1 MRGAFMANG
10 ASITPFFTIW
20 TEPRATIRRIVE
32 TEPTR
37 YVIPLAAIGPV
48 IGALGFEWVKAKEL
62 GNNGNLSVLW
72 APWAFVAVKAAL
84 GVLTLFIGGV
94 VLKWTGSLLGGVASA
109 VELRAAIAWP
119 QVILI
124 GGGIISLLVWVVLG
138 MPVPHFT
145 PGTLPQIDSAFHQ
158 FAIVGGMIG
167 GAFHFWCFVVGLKC
181 IGEVHRFS
189 AWRALAAT
197 LIPGLIALAVWV
209 FVDSAF
215 GPLIHH

>member
-1 MRGAFMANG
+1 M
-10 ASITPFFTIW
+10 
-20 TEPRATIRRIVE
+20 
-32 TEPTR
+32 
-37 YVIPLAAIGPV
+37 GP
-48 IGALGFEWVKAKEL
+48 
-62 GNNGNLSVLW
+62 
-72 APWAFVAVKAAL
+72 FVAVKAAL

-124 GGGIISLLVWVVLG
+124 GGGIISLLVWAALG

-145 PGTLPQIDSAFHQ
+145 TGTLPQIDPAFHQ

-189 AWRALAAT
+189 AWRAPGRDPDTGAHCVSRVGFCRLRVRSSNTSLTDKIQMHSRDETGAARR
-197 LIPGLIALAVWV
+197 
-209 FVDSAF
+209 SS
-215 GPLIHH
+215 